1 MIDEM
6 KSQTEKLFRRTVEE
20 YEPFNIKLLNV
31 KKEQDEYI
39 TVTAAIFE
47 ENFIINAC
55 KLLCIQHPQDKHSAN
70 DCVFIKF
77 TPKEDGIYY
86 KVYGRTDK
94 AYSSVMFK
102 DTYNTE
108 GGLSDVT
115 LIWFK
120 PILRKLV
127 RNKIKKGKYLSDN
140 MFATAYCQIW
150 TNNGLDRQIYAYEPF
165 WKYDRE

>member
-1 MIDEM
+1 
-6 KSQTEKLFRRTVEE
+6 
-20 YEPFNIKLLNV
+20 
-31 KKEQDEYI
+31 
-39 TVTAAIFE
+39 
-47 ENFIINAC
+47 
-55 KLLCIQHPQDKHSAN
+55 
-70 DCVFIKF
+70 
-77 TPKEDGIYY
+77 
-86 KVYGRTDK
+86 
-94 AYSSVMFK
+94 MFK

-108 GGLSDVT
+108 GGLSDET

-140 MFATAYCQIW
+140 MLATAYCQIW